1 MPETMHPSRQPSR
14 HPSRS
19 RLPVL
24 LVGAAHPGPAL
35 AVAVLSGL
43 LATAVDLPLARGV
56 LVVAAVLTGQL
67 SIGWCNDLVDAGRDR
82 RVGRNDKPL
91 ATGELPRA
99 VARLSCLSAV
109 VLTVPLSLA
118 CGVAAGLTH
127 LGCVAAAWAYNLRLK
142 ATVWSWLP
150 YALAFGGL
158 TVFVSLA
165 QRPPALPP
173 LWLPA
178 AAALLGLGAH
188 VLNVLPDLAEDAA
201 TGVRGLP
208 HRLGAGPSR
217 LLATA
222 VLVLA
227 SVVIVVG
234 AGPGVRTAVLA
245 LLPVAVLATVAT
257 TGRGRRPFG
266 AAIGIALVD
275 VVLLVVAR

>member
-1 MPETMHPSRQPSR
+1 MSDTLRPSPG
-14 HPSRS
+14 

-24 LVGAAHPGPAL
+24 LVEAAHPVPAL

-67 SIGWCNDLVDAGRDR
+67 SIGWCNDLVDAERDHVVR
-82 RVGRNDKPL
+82 REDKPL
-91 ATGELPRA
+91 GTGELPLTA
-99 VARLSCLSAV
+99 ARLACASAV

-142 ATVWSWLP
+142 ATIWSWLP

-165 QRPPALPP
+165 QRSPALPP
-173 LWLPA
+173 VWMPVA
-178 AAALLGLGAH
+178 GALLGFGAH
-188 VLNVLPDLAEDAA
+188 VLNVLPDLSDDAA

-208 HRLGAGPSR
+208 HRLGARPSR

-234 AGPGVRTAVLA
+234 AELPVRTAVLA
-245 LLPVAVLATVAT
+245 LAVVAPLAAVATVW
-257 TGRGRRPFG
+257 RGRRPFE

-275 VVLLVVAR
+275 VVMLVAAR